1 MDDSRQITVSRTVD
15 APIERVFAMLADP
28 DRHPD
33 LDGSGMLR
41 GSRTHVVLTGI
52 GEVFSM
58 DMHHELLG
66 DYVTDNVITVYERDR
81 AIGWSTGPAGEEPF
95 GHTFTYRLEP
105 DGDDR
110 TVVTHVYDWSAVTA
124 QRVLELCP
132 VVSAAQLSAT
142 LERLDTG
149 LTH

>member
-1 MDDSRQITVSRTVD
+1 MDDTRQISVSRTID

-41 GSRTHVVLTGI
+41 RSRTHTVLTGV

-66 DYVTDNVITVYERDR
+66 DYVTDNVVTVYDRDK
-81 AIGWSTGPAGEEPF
+81 AIGWATGPAGKEPF
-95 GHTFTYRLEP
+95 GHTFSYQLEP

-110 TVVTHVYDWSAVTA
+110 TVVTQTYDWSAVTA
-124 QRVLELCP
+124 ERVLKLCP
-132 VVSAAQLSAT
+132 VVSAAALAGT
-142 LERLDTG
+142 LDRLESV
-149 LTH
+149 LA